1 MSQHDRDTDNR
12 RSSPG
17 QKQSGPFGLLLWDLP
32 ASFLGILLGA
42 LLVSLLIEY
51 VCIAVLWP
59 EEGAAHSYRVMVA
72 ESRWLSE
79 GYTRSLLMAAPVE
92 TVSRWVHLAWQ
103 WLFVDSGFSHWLQ
116 SFRETGQKGN
126 GFIPFINRFGGSL
139 VSWLSEYLQ
148 ATLWVTL
155 IFFIRVMILFLSL
168 PLFGLVI
175 ITGIVEGLVR
185 RDLRRYGAGYESSF
199 VYHHARRFIKPAL
212 YGPCMFYLAWPTA
225 VWPNLLL
232 LPAALM
238 LGGVLAIVTASFKK
252 YL

>member
-1 MSQHDRDTDNR
+1 MSQHDRDSDHR

-17 QKQSGPFGLLLWDLP
+17 QRKTGPFGLLLWDFPVSL
-32 ASFLGILLGA
+32 LGILLGS

-51 VCIAVLWP
+51 VCIAIIWSD
-59 EEGAAHSYRVMVA
+59 EGAAHSYRVMVA

-79 GYTRSLLMAAPVE
+79 DYTRSLLMAAPVE
-92 TVSRWVHLAWQ
+92 TVSQWVHIAWK

-116 SFRETGQKGN
+116 SFRETGQKGD
-126 GFIPFINRFGGSL
+126 GLIPVINRFGGSL
-139 VSWLSEYLQ
+139 ISWLGEYLQ

-168 PLFGLVI
+168 PLFALVI

-199 VYHHARRFIKPAL
+199 VYHHAKRFIKPAL
-212 YGPCMFYLAWPTA
+212 YGPCMLYLAWPTA

-232 LPAALM
+232 LPAALL
-238 LGGVLAIVTASFKK
+238 LGGILTIVTASFKK

>member
-1 MSQHDRDTDNR
+1 MSQHDRDTNNR
-12 RSSPG
+12 RLSPE

-32 ASFLGILLGA
+32 VSLLGMLLGA

-51 VCIAVLWP
+51 ACIVVLWP

-72 ESRWLSE
+72 ESHWLSE

-116 SFRETGQKGN
+116 SFRETGHKGD
-126 GFIPFINRFGGSL
+126 GFIPVINRFGNSL
-139 VSWLSEYLQ
+139 VSWLGEYLQ

-212 YGPCMFYLAWPTA
+212 YGPCMLYLAWPTA

-238 LGGVLAIVTASFKK
+238 LGGVLVIVTASFKK

>member
-1 MSQHDRDTDNR
+1 MSQHDGDTDNR
-12 RSSPG
+12 RSSPR

-32 ASFLGILLGA
+32 VSLLGILLGS
-42 LLVSLLIEY
+42 LLVSLFIEY
-51 VCIAVLWP
+51 AGIAVLWP

-72 ESRWLSE
+72 ESHWLSE

-92 TVSRWVHLAWQ
+92 TVSGWVHIAWQ

-126 GFIPFINRFGGSL
+126 GLIPVINRFGGSL
-139 VSWLSEYLQ
+139 ISWLGEYLQ

-199 VYHHARRFIKPAL
+199 VYHHAKRFIKPAL
-212 YGPCMFYLAWPTA
+212 YGPCMLYLAWPTA
-225 VWPNLLL
+225 IWPNLLL
-232 LPAALM
+232 LPAALL
-238 LGGVLAIVTASFKK
+238 LGGVLALVTASFKK